1 MKYKLK
7 DNSTYSNFFKKLEFY
22 KHEIASIIE
31 SDIED
36 ALVLKTKSDN
46 VIKEIE
52 NFLDNNICPSPENF
66 LKLLDNS
73 YFNSYDFHSPHFGIE
88 KPSKIFLE
96 KTRIDGFNV
105 SFHKLTG
112 YLKMTESLC
121 NPDKELNVQTVSD
134 RNDFVLSKLNTVFG
148 DDFYSISR
156 IFNFNGIKFREN
168 ETREIA
174 EDLFSRGYLILK
186 ERYGSRD
193 DVKISVKGARYIE
206 RKLKIKTEKND
217 KNELESKIDKILEH
231 LVTLG
236 FGQEVIFNEIDELKD
251 LQHTLSKKSWSQ
263 LLKGKLVDLTLD
275 NLLTPDVAKSV
286 YEYLTNGDL
295 KLLNF

>member
-1 MKYKLK
+1 
-7 DNSTYSNFFKKLEFY
+7 
-22 KHEIASIIE
+22 
-31 SDIED
+31 
-36 ALVLKTKSDN
+36 
-46 VIKEIE
+46 
-52 NFLDNNICPSPENF
+52 
-66 LKLLDNS
+66 
-73 YFNSYDFHSPHFGIE
+73 
-88 KPSKIFLE
+88 
-96 KTRIDGFNV
+96 
-105 SFHKLTG
+105 
-112 YLKMTESLC
+112 MTESLC

-263 LLKGKLVDLTLD
+263 LLKGKLVDLTLE